1 MIKDIL
7 KEVESLDRRISA
19 LEHPTAEDEAES
31 QLLGEEKGC
40 PRRKRNPWTS

>member
-1 MIKDIL
+1 MIKDVL
-7 KEVESLDRRISA
+7 KEVESLDRRIGA

-31 QLLGEEKGC
+31 QLLGRKRV